1 MRIRDIIT
9 LLKDYIFL
17 GLGLLMI
24 IGLIFLIGYKFIYQK
39 LMNGKKKIQ
48 KKKLLLYGIS
58 ICYFAVVFGAVFL
71 SRGNVYKEIN
81 LHLFSSYLEAYH
93 NMSPSLI
100 RNIILNILLFV
111 PLGVFLPLYTKKI
124 DKIYIIIPI
133 GFFITL
139 IIEIIQYSTGYGIFE
154 IADLLN
160 NTMGVIIGYGLYKS
174 YNIIKNK
181 ENKINL
187 IGYLSPIII
196 IITIFIIISI
206 IYQNKEFGNLPFE
219 YNYKL
224 DLSKTNIINNIELS
238 DKKEMKT
245 IYYLKTLKESETRKQ
260 ANEFYEKL
268 GTLVR
273 EKDIEMYIYE
283 DSTIYG
289 STNGNYS
296 MWINYA
302 DGSYTF
308 NDFTGFDKNIETQT
322 GATKETIISAL
333 NKIGIEIPE
342 EHEFEEQNGNY
353 IFKVN
358 KKTEEHVIEG
368 TLTCTYYND
377 DTIKRVENNIIK
389 YNKVKEKEIISEQ
402 EAYQQIIDGKF
413 QYGRYYGNINNL
425 VIESVELKY
434 YLDTKGYYVPIY
446 AFTTKINNNSYP
458 YQILIKAVK

>member
-1 MRIRDIIT
+1 MRIRDIIL

-17 GLGLLMI
+17 GIALLIILGIL
-24 IGLIFLIGYKFIYQK
+24 FLIGYKVIYQK
-39 LMNGKKKIQ
+39 LMNGKKKIK

-58 ICYFAVVFGAVFL
+58 VCYFAIVFGAVFL
-71 SRGNVYKEIN
+71 SRGNVYKEVN

-111 PLGVFLPLYTKKI
+111 PLGIFLPLYTKKI
-124 DKIYIIIPI
+124 EKIYIVIPI
-133 GFFITL
+133 GFAITL
-139 IIEIIQYSTGYGIFE
+139 LIEFIQYSTGYGIFE
-154 IADLLN
+154 LADLVN
-160 NTMGVIIGYGLYKS
+160 NTIGVLIGYGLYKA
-174 YNIIKNK
+174 YHNIINK
-181 ENKINL
+181 ENKIHL
-187 IGYLSPIII
+187 IGYFSPIFV
-196 IITIFIIISI
+196 IITIFIIVNIV
-206 IYQNKEFGNLPFE
+206 YQNKEFGNLPFE

-224 DLSKTNIINNIELS
+224 DLSKTNIVNNVELS
-238 DKKEMKT
+238 DKNETKK

-268 GTLVR
+268 GTSVR
-273 EKDIEMYIYE
+273 EEDIEMYIYE
-283 DSTIYG
+283 DSTIY
-289 STNGNYS
+289 SSVNGKYS

-308 NDFTGFDKNIETQT
+308 NDFTGFDKNIDIQT

-342 EHEFEEQNGNY
+342 KHEFEELDGNY
-353 IFKVN
+353 IFKIN
-358 KKTEEHVIEG
+358 IKTEEHVIEG
-368 TLTCTYYND
+368 KLICSYYND

-389 YNKVKEKEIISEQ
+389 YNKVKEKEIISEK
-402 EAYQQIIDGKF
+402 EAYQQIINGKF
-413 QYGRYYGNINNL
+413 QYGRYYGDIKEL
-425 VIESVELKY
+425 VVEKVELKY